1 MYIWSEL
8 HYDSLQYMSYPV
20 SSRNIYLLSKTAEVA
35 IMASCDAQSMKTI
48 HLKNVYIEP
57 IGPDSALTSLSS
69 LL

>member
-1 MYIWSEL
+1 
-8 HYDSLQYMSYPV
+8 MSYPV